1 MDAFITC
8 LSEGLTPPLPGRE
21 AQFRMAIMAR
31 RSYAPAPEDARKAA
45 VLALFFPRND
55 EWHIALIQRSAA
67 NPNDRH
73 SGQIS
78 FPGGSFDAED
88 EDLLHTALREAEEEI
103 NVPANSVQILG
114 ALTSLYIPVSNFEVF
129 PFVGYT
135 RSIPDFRPEP
145 GEVQSIIEAPFRIF
159 QEASFETTT
168 EITLGEHLVLRDVP
182 CFWVNGHIVWGATA
196 MILSELLACIKPG
209 C

>member
-1 MDAFITC
+1 MDVFITR
-8 LSEGLTPPLPGRE
+8 LSEGLARPLPGRE

-45 VLALFFPRND
+45 VLALFFPRNE

-78 FPGGSFDAED
+78 FPGGSFDHTD
-88 EDLLHTALREAEEEI
+88 EDLLHTALREAEEEV
-103 NVPANSVQILG
+103 NVPANSVHVLG

-135 RSIPDFRPEP
+135 TSAPDFKPEP

-159 QEASFETTT
+159 QDASFEKTT
-168 EITLGEHLVLRDVP
+168 EIHLGEHLILRDVP
-182 CFWVNGHIVWGATA
+182 CFLINGHIVWGATA
-196 MILSELLACIKPG
+196 MIMSELLACLPA
-209 C
+209 